1 VFVVPN
7 YRWPWLPSE
16 FKGAKFDYSVLE
28 QSVDA
33 IIEALVLPE
42 YRQRY
47 EIIDEDTPP

>member
-1 VFVVPN
+1 MPMYLVNADIRSAADIEP
-7 YRWPWLPSE
+7 
-16 FKGAKFDYSVLE
+16 FDYSVLE